1 MSKRVKGASL
11 LLFLLGTFSATQ
23 IYLMGCLAISELVV
37 FPIAPFIFLQ
47 DISELRRHGFMPIF
61 WLILANM
68 LGCFICSWINGAWF
82 IVIFKEEMVLYSM
95 FAYIVVFHRLFKY
108 GVSGIRWL
116 LLGQA
121 LSLVITTFAFN
132 ARAGVSATNTL
143 ELREQDLEEV
153 VGHPLYWIKRLYA
166 FFRALL
172 CGWYGALPDLAYFA
186 IFILISYFTLR
197 DNVTGRSA
205 AALTFLGLILVVVAG
220 KNRKKIISVKKKIVL
235 FAIAVFCLVGGIKV
249 VYTKLAS
256 SGSLGEKAQAKF
268 ETQTQGRT
276 GFMDIIRGGRGEF
289 FIGLTAAIDSP
300 IMGYGVYAVDKKGY
314 VMEYMRKYA
323 DVESFERYIRESA
336 KKGYCGIPSH
346 SFVLSW
352 WIGHGIVGLLIWLY
366 VFYLIVKYFSSWM
379 DAIPSLFPFIA
390 FNVPNFAWNILF
402 SPYNDRVAPTLMIT
416 CLLLAKAAKEGKFF
430 TDPVDMALIE
440 NKRFRR

>member
-1 MSKRVKGASL
+1 MSKRVKRASY

-23 IYLMGCLAISELVV
+23 IYLMGCLAISELVI
-37 FPIAPFIFLQ
+37 FPVAPFIFLK
-47 DISELRRHGFMPIF
+47 DLPELRRHGFMPIF

-68 LGCFICSWINGAWF
+68 FGCFICSWINGAWYM
-82 IVIFKEEMVLYSM
+82 VIIKEEMVLYSM
-95 FAYIVVFHRLFKY
+95 FAYIVVFHRLLKY
-108 GVSGIRWL
+108 GVRGICWL

-121 LSLVITTFAFN
+121 LSLVITIFAFN
-132 ARAGVSATNTL
+132 ARAGVSATNTV
-143 ELREQDLEEV
+143 ELREQSLDEMI
-153 VGHPLYWIKRLYA
+153 GHPLFWIKRLYA

-172 CGWYGALPDLAYFA
+172 CGWYGILPDLAYIA
-186 IFILISYFTLR
+186 IFIFISWFTLH

-205 AALTFLGLILVVVAG
+205 AALSFLGLVLVLVAG
-220 KNRKKIISVKKKIVL
+220 KNRKKILSVKRKIVL
-235 FAIAVFCLVGGIKV
+235 FAVAVLCFVGGLKV

-256 SGSLGEKAQAKF
+256 SGSLGEKALNKF
-268 ETQTQGRT
+268 EAQTHGRT
-276 GFMDIIRGGRGEF
+276 GFMDIIRGGRAEF
-289 FIGLTAAIDSP
+289 FIGLSAIVDSP

-314 VMEYMRKYA
+314 VMEYMSKYSDPMA
-323 DVESFERYIRESA
+323 MERYIKDSA

-379 DAIPSLFPFIA
+379 DAIPSLFPYIA
-390 FNVPNFAWNILF
+390 FNVPNFTWNILF

-416 CLLLAKAAKEGKFF
+416 CILLAKAAKERKFF
-430 TDPVDMALIE
+430 TDPIDMSLIA
-440 NKRFRR
+440 NKRSRW